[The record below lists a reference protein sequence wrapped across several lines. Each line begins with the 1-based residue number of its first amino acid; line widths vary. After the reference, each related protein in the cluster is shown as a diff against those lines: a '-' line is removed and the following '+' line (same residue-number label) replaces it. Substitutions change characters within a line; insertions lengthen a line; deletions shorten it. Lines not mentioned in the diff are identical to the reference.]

1 MHKRRSDQHQP
12 AGPQHPG
19 AMAGSHLL
27 QAHAVDVP
35 SAVPGPCWRTL
46 RGWLDDMELVFEPN
60 LHPEHGLMGY
70 AVRLRN
76 WLLGVG
82 LSARST
88 GPVLTLSAVL
98 CRGMDREG
106 AALQAVDKANARLT
120 LGQILYFPGPP
131 AELSFFASTSFDL
144 LDQAT
149 FGMLFD
155 AMLQELNNVGFV
167 AVMQVRGYHP
177 TDYAAPWGDPMMAP
191 IDDDSEE
198 FHAEPLPVDAQEAAR
213 DRDAQDGAVAG
224 DGDEAASVVPDA
236 GTGAADDEGPQGAGD
251 HGD

>member
-1 MHKRRSDQHQP
+1 MD
-12 AGPQHPG
+12 
-19 AMAGSHLL
+19 L
-27 QAHAVDVP
+27 
-35 SAVPGPCWRTL
+35 
-46 RGWLDDMELVFEPN
+46 EFEPN
-60 LHPEHGLMGY
+60 LHAEHGLMGY
-70 AVRLRN
+70 AVRMRN

-131 AELSFFASTSFDL
+131 AELSFFASTTLDL
-144 LDQAT
+144 LDQPT
-149 FGMLFD
+149 FLCLFD
-155 AMLQELNNVGFV
+155 AMLQELNNVGFA

-177 TDYAAPWGDPMMAP
+177 TDHAAPWGDPMFAP
-191 IDDDSEE
+191 IDDDFEE
-198 FHAEPLPVDAQEAAR
+198 LPVEPAPVDPQAVAD
-213 DRDAQDGAVAG
+213 DRDA
-224 DGDEAASVVPDA
+224 AAALA
-236 GTGAADDEGPQGAGD
+236 GTADDESPGPGADTSTPAADDEGPQGAGN